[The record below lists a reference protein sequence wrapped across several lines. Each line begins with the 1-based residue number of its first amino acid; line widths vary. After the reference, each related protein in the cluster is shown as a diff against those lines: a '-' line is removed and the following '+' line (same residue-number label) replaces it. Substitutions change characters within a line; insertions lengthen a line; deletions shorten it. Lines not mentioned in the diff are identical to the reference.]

1 MVFKNGFETHMCIG
15 RSGWQ
20 KPLHRLNLDVDWL
33 NYIIGPLV
41 LLPMVFHF
49 LKDHCQSYGWGLG
62 YVNKQ

>member
-1 MVFKNGFETHMCIG
+1 MVLKQHMCIG

-20 KPLHRLNLDVDWL
+20 KPLHRLSFDVDWL

-41 LLPMVFHF
+41 LLSMVFHF
-49 LKDHCQSYGWGLG
+49 LKDNCQSYGWGLG